1 MATLAK
7 DSGQLITE
15 SGFANLVTPMQSF
28 KPLENQMSEE
38 QSNQATGINAAF
50 DKNVD
55 VKDYKFH
62 FKKDNLGNKRET
74 IELKLGVPSVEGI
87 VAILET
93 GGKGL
98 ELLQAAVA
106 DVIASQ
112 ARSILNENEAMVGA
126 NFPLDQTT
134 WEFIANM
141 PEAEKRGRG
150 IPKEI
155 WEDFA
160 ADYLSVMPGITGK
173 TEEQITLAAK
183 LLVNK
188 FNSVKT
194 NKPVIKKLK
203 EQLAIYTNGSPNAE
217 QYGDCVKFL
226 DEKADALLLADEAA
240 MLANL

>member
-1 MATLAK
+1 
-7 DSGQLITE
+7 
-15 SGFANLVTPMQSF
+15 
-28 KPLENQMSEE
+28 MSD
-38 QSNQATGINAAF
+38 QNQAAVQANF
-50 DKNVD
+50 DKFND
-55 VKDYKFH
+55 SKEYKFH

-74 IELKLGVPSVEGI
+74 IELNLAVPSVEGVI
-87 VAILET
+87 RILET
-93 GGKGL
+93 GGKQL
-98 ELLQAAVA
+98 DLLLAAVG

-112 ARSILNENEAMVGA
+112 ARSILNENEAMIA
-126 NFPLDQTT
+126 SAFPLEQCS
-134 WEFIANM
+134 WEAIANM

-150 IPKEI
+150 IPKEV

-160 ADYLSVMPGITGK
+160 ADYLSVMPGVTGK

-194 NKPVIKKLK
+194 NKPVVKKLK

-217 QYGDCVKFL
+217 QFSDCIKFL
-226 DEKADALLLADEAA
+226 DEKAEALLAADEAA